1 MNVID
6 SHIHFWDLSKNINNW
21 VFKTNNPLLIKNYL
35 PSDAIKKF
43 NDSIY
48 GVIHIEA
55 HDSVIPTGVEIT
67 WLNGIM
73 DNTPNLSYKH
83 IAFVDIT
90 LPNKDFASTINQIK
104 QNKNVAGIRHILSYN
119 PKFDYSPCS
128 EDLSKHANIAANL
141 KYLAQ
146 NNLIFDCQMYPYQL
160 NNILPAITESGV
172 LSVVDHLALPAWRE
186 KDDPDHK
193 LWQDTILGL
202 SEIDNVFIK
211 LSGID
216 MFRRETEFDEVVK
229 FCLKNVPIGRL
240 IYGSNYPV
248 SFTHD
253 YNYWFDYLNNLG
265 LSATE
270 KEQIFFK
277 NAFDIFFKV

>member
-1 MNVID
+1 M
-6 SHIHFWDLSKNINNW
+6 SE
-21 VFKTNNPLLIKNYL
+21 PLQ
-35 PSDAIKKF
+35 
-43 NDSIY
+43 
-48 GVIHIEA
+48 GRV
-55 HDSVIPTGVEIT
+55 V
-67 WLNGIM
+67 
-73 DNTPNLSYKH
+73 
-83 IAFVDIT
+83 
-90 LPNKDFASTINQIK
+90 
-104 QNKNVAGIRHILSYN
+104 
-119 PKFDYSPCS
+119 
-128 EDLSKHANIAANL
+128 
-141 KYLAQ
+141 
-146 NNLIFDCQMYPYQL
+146 

-277 NAFDIFFKV
+277 NAFIYFQIKFLHFFEINIKCSKFLQKTNNLQLYMLEIENLAFDLLCSRFLQQIIAMYQGFECVADRAHAASRARRRPANCQRAEGAKKLR